1 MAKSEKIN
9 PTEGTPSA
17 AMPSKRDSFRGR
29 ISKRYPDLNMDDE
42 DAYYD
47 RMNNAM
53 DEYEGYEAN
62 SRRLRESMERSP
74 VMAEMLLAAKEQ
86 DDFDPVVWMVSNKG
100 LDLQA
105 LQDDPEYSEKLAQAH
120 ADYLTKNSKGKEI
133 EEAMKTNMPKS
144 VEDVRAKAEELGLS
158 DEQAEEIVGK
168 MYQVM
173 DDLVHGIISIEVF
186 ESLAK
191 GQNHDAD
198 VKAAREE
205 GMAEGLNTRVDDK
218 LRTLNKPSEH
228 ISGAQTPAK
237 QAAPKK
243 RANNMFLDDDF
254 E

>member
-1 MAKSEKIN
+1 MAEQEKIT
-9 PTEGTPSA
+9 PKVETPSA
-17 AMPSKRDSFRGR
+17 PVPSKRDNFRGR

-47 RMNNAM
+47 RMNATM

-62 SRRLRESMERSP
+62 SRRLRESMEKSP
-74 VMAEMLLAAKEQ
+74 VMAEMLLAAREQ
-86 DDFDPVVWMVSNKG
+86 EDFDPVVWMVNNKG

-105 LQDDPEYSEKLAQAH
+105 LQDDPEYAEKLAQAH
-120 ADYLTKNSKGKEI
+120 ADYLTKNSKGAEI
-133 EEAMKTNMPKS
+133 EAAMQENMPKS
-144 VEDVRAKAEELGLS
+144 VDAVRAKAQELGIS

-191 GQNHDAD
+191 GQTHDAD
-198 VKAAREE
+198 VQAAREE
-205 GMAEGLNTRVDDK
+205 GMAQGLNTKVDDK
-218 LRTLNKPSEH
+218 LRTLEKPQEH
-228 ISGAQTPAK
+228 IAGAQAPVR

-243 RANNMFLDDDF
+243 RTGNMFLDED
-254 E
+254 